1 MSRNVPGVQGVPAVS
16 GEISGEVRFLCC
28 RTKNTGMKNGQIL
41 FILALLATVTCLA
54 LPVMGADGNQT
65 SDEATIYY
73 NTGERLLAANNFES
87 AIASFDQA
95 LAANTTMIKMS
106 DALLYTYRDKAYAQ
120 IQLNLFDA
128 AIQTIDQGL
137 ALYPKDTMLWNNKGY
152 ALYKLQRYDQAVAA
166 YDQALATDKTYTKG
180 LINKGDALYQQG
192 KFAEAV
198 DTYKK
203 ALETNEGNPNAT
215 TGLALAEKGA
225 ANAAASS
232 QQMTLVLVVIVVIV
246 VAGGVIW
253 FLKFRKPGEKKKTTG
268 DKKPGDQKKSGK
280 GKKK

>member
-1 MSRNVPGVQGVPAVS
+1 MSRNVPGVRGVPAVS

-106 DALLYTYRDKAYAQ
+106 DALLYSYRDKAYAQ
-120 IQLNLFDA
+120 IQLNQFDA

-225 ANAAASS
+225 ANAAAAS

-246 VAGGVIW
+246 VAGGVVW
-253 FLKFRKPGEKKKTTG
+253 FLKFRKPAEVQKPVKGKAKAKKK
-268 DKKPGDQKKSGK
+268 K
-280 GKKK
+280 